1 MSVSETI
8 QEVLQSLVDFSAP
21 MDTCA
26 QGARIPTYLCLEGGT
41 PVTEKDFKT
50 FLMSPR
56 NNTSRLDEFDPSSSI
71 NNDKQ
76 RRTSIHRNNYQTPP
90 FHSHSPI
97 SNTIFVGIYSFFAM
111 PQLLLRQWQMYHS
124 LGSMFL
130 LHGLYRVRLLSSLLS
145 HRSSME

>member
-50 FLMSPR
+50 FFDEPEEQYFS
-56 NNTSRLDEFDPSSSI
+56 SRRIRS
-71 NNDKQ
+71 
-76 RRTSIHRNNYQTPP
+76 
-90 FHSHSPI
+90 
-97 SNTIFVGIYSFFAM
+97 
-111 PQLLLRQWQMYHS
+111 
-124 LGSMFL
+124 FL
-130 LHGLYRVRLLSSLLS
+130 LNQQ
-145 HRSSME
+145 